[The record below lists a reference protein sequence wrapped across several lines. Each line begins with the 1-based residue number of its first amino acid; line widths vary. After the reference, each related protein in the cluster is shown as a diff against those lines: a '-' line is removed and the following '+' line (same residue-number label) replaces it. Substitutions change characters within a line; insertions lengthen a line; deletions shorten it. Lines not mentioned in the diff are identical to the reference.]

1 MALDLRPLKAG
12 ILAKG
17 SGTRRQRQKTYYD
30 VEVLVEL
37 LIIDRDLKFRVRYPA
52 TENGEV
58 IQGSDRS
65 FSLISAFQPG
75 TQ

>member
-1 MALDLRPLKAG
+1 MALDLRPLKAEM
-12 ILAKG
+12 LAK
-17 SGTRRQRQKTYYD
+17 SGGTQRRRTHYD

-37 LIIDRDLKFRVRYPA
+37 MVIGRDLKFRVRYPA
-52 TENGEV
+52 TENGEL

-65 FSLISAFQPG
+65 FSLVSAFQPG